1 MENYIEQAKNFL
13 KNCNATMD
21 IKLVGCDIPTHWKG
35 EKEEHNH
42 YRFTIKTPKGS
53 MSDDFWDSIHNT
65 KLRQMTF
72 DEYCCKNYRMHEKD
86 MLPTEKVRA
95 LKMWKERI
103 SKTTPTEY
111 DILSCLETYIPYTFE
126 DFCSEFGYD
135 DDSISALKTYL
146 ACQKQWSNIRKIF
159 TEEQIE
165 ELAKIR

>member
-21 IKLVGCDIPTHWKG
+21 IELVGCDIPTHWKG
-35 EKEEHNH
+35 EKEKHNH

-53 MSDDFWDSIHNT
+53 MTDDFWDSIHNT
-65 KLRQMTF
+65 KLHNMTF
-72 DEYCCKNYRMHEKD
+72 KEYCLKIEHKLDKD
-86 MLPTEKVRA
+86 LRLLDIIPTQKHWE
-95 LKMWKERI
+95 EQI
-103 SKTTPTEY
+103 SKATPTEY
-111 DILSCLETYIPYTFE
+111 DILSCLETYMPDTFE

-135 DDSISALKTYL
+135 TDSISALKTYL

-165 ELAKIR
+165 ELTTIL